1 MILLA
6 GAHRLFNDHLL
17 NEGHKMKGLNTAK

>member
-1 MILLA
+1 MILLT
-6 GAHRLFNDHLL
+6 GAHRLFNDRLL